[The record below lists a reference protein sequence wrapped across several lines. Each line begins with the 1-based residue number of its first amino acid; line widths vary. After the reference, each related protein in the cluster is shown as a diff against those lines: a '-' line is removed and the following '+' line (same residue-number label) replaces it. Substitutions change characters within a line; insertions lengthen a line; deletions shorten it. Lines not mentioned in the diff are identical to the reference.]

1 MCVPAVTVC
10 VCTEDKLPEDAV
22 SLSFWVA
29 SNLALSAADRLAL
42 FAVDDALLRLHMEVH
57 FIRRVRTQPPPTPPC
72 YTSLVHRSTD
82 CVWFQ
87 KSVLCCSSCMAQI
100 ARKEHI
106 FPMSSEGV
114 HSNYTN
120 LGTITLLYFT

>member
-1 MCVPAVTVC
+1 MSIYLQAVTVCVPAVTVC

-57 FIRRVRTQPPPTPPC
+57 FIRRVRTQPPPHSPLL
-72 YTSLVHRSTD
+72 Y
-82 CVWFQ
+82 
-87 KSVLCCSSCMAQI
+87 I
-100 ARKEHI
+100 AR
-106 FPMSSEGV
+106 
-114 HSNYTN
+114 
-120 LGTITLLYFT
+120 TLLY